1 MNKPTI
7 VMLVAAGALGFA
19 GLAEIGFAYYSSNT
33 LKSELE
39 TLSKPA
45 ADAVSDYQL
54 RNLKHDAG
62 IFASSGAVDLELR
75 SHCDDGDAPAPVGL
89 RVEYSVSHLPGL
101 KSLNQFTWT
110 LTPLD
115 ASKTHWKQLFGSV
128 AALQANGMLTYGGL
142 IRSDMQLP
150 AIAVKASGYSLQ
162 VPASNGTLAM
172 GKLALAFKWNFERM
186 VLRGHGEAVELKQLA
201 LEMDLQNR
209 KRGLGTLGFSM
220 GSLGTSTL
228 SMEGLKI
235 ASTTT
240 EANDRL
246 NSKIRQSVSKL
257 QVAGQELNDLSLEL
271 AVNGVEAQSAES
283 LGTLFS
289 ATCGF
294 RNMTVDEGKRMRV
307 ALKNVLAAGFSVGVT
322 QLTASSGK
330 GSIDGRIMVE
340 LLPSKGAELSLADQL
355 KSSASLVVK
364 GNFVPDGLR
373 DMALATG
380 YVSTTADGLKTGYEF
395 ADGLVTVNGKTFDA
409 GMVRS
414 RFDEAS
420 QSLNRFL
427 STNPAAPVAD
437 SRDGQDM
444 DEAKDTA
451 PSGVQQYSNVGKADR
466 APAVAPGTDKP

>member
-7 VMLVAAGALGFA
+7 GVLVAAGVLGLA

-39 TLSKPA
+39 ALSQPA

-54 RNLKHDAG
+54 RNLRHEAG
-62 IFASSGAVDLELR
+62 VLASSGAVDLELR
-75 SHCDDGDAPAPVGL
+75 SHCDDGDTPAPVGL

-110 LTPLD
+110 LSPLE
-115 ASKTHWKQLFGSV
+115 ASKAHWKQLFGSV
-128 AALQANGMLTYGGL
+128 AALQANGTLTYGGL
-142 IRSDMQLP
+142 IRSEMQLP
-150 AIAVKASGYSLQ
+150 AIAMKSSGYSLQ

-172 GKLALAFKWNFERM
+172 GKLELAFKWGLERM
-186 VLRGHGEAVELKQLA
+186 ILRGHGEAVELKQLA

-209 KRGLGTLGFSM
+209 KRGLGTLGFSI
-220 GSLGTSTL
+220 GSLGTSAL
-228 SMEGLKI
+228 SMEGIKI

-246 NSKIRQSVSKL
+246 SSKIRQSVSKL
-257 QVAGQELNDLSLEL
+257 QVLGQEMNNLSLEL

-283 LGTLFS
+283 LGTLFR

-294 RNMTVDEGKRMRV
+294 RNMTLDEGKRMRV
-307 ALKNVLAAGFSVGVT
+307 ALKSLLAAGFSVGVT
-322 QLTASSGK
+322 QLTASSSK
-330 GSIDGRIMVE
+330 GGVEGRIMVE
-340 LLPSKGAELSLADQL
+340 LLPSKGGELSLADQL

-380 YVSTTADGLKTGYEF
+380 YVSSTADGLKTGYEY

-409 GMVRS
+409 GMLRS

-420 QSLNRFL
+420 DSLNRFL
-427 STNPAAPVAD
+427 STNPEVPVAD
-437 SRDGQDM
+437 SRDGRDI
-444 DEAKDTA
+444 DDAKDTA
-451 PSGVQQYSNVGKADR
+451 PSAVQQYSNVGKADQ
-466 APAVAPGTDKP
+466 APAAAPATDKP